1 LRVSLLRE
9 KMIYA
14 LGVVGTLADYVTS
27 QIGLIHPRVTE
38 LNPFVNPILEGIF
51 AVTGPFIIFRVGKT
65 LKADGRL
72 VSALA
77 AIPAC
82 IPVLGAVR
90 NVIIIMLA

>member
-1 LRVSLLRE
+1 
-9 KMIYA
+9 MIYA
-14 LGVVGTLADYVTS
+14 LGVVGTLTDYVTS

-72 VSALA
+72 VSTLAL
-77 AIPAC
+77 IPAC
-82 IPVLGAVR
+82 IPILITIY
-90 NVIIIMLA
+90 NIIIIMLATFYSH